1 LLPKFVEEDLAG
13 FAERTRRFQQTLTPP
28 APHSTPGA
36 FGNAAMNFSFSQ
48 VVVWIVIGL
57 AGGTL
62 AGMLVRR
69 DRKGFGFFSNFALGL
84 AGALIGGALFRILG
98 ILPSLDKISI
108 SARDIVSAVLG
119 SLLVLLAYR
128 ILQKRR
134 AGF

>member
-1 LLPKFVEEDLAG
+1 MPKFVEEDLAG

-28 APHSTPGA
+28 TPYSTPGA

-48 VVVWIVIGL
+48 VVVWIV
-57 AGGTL
+57 
-62 AGMLVRR
+62 
-69 DRKGFGFFSNFALGL
+69 
-84 AGALIGGALFRILG
+84 GALIGGALFRILG

>member
-1 LLPKFVEEDLAG
+1 
-13 FAERTRRFQQTLTPP
+13 
-28 APHSTPGA
+28 
-36 FGNAAMNFSFSQ
+36 MNFSFSQ